1 MFERTMPLASAFG
14 LRGQAF
20 ALLGLE
26 AFLGEAPEH
35 AAARQ
40 MVGLLSADLVAR
52 YRAEADA
59 TWRWFEPD
67 VTYDNAIVPLAL
79 FKAFGITGER
89 ESLEV
94 AQASLAFLESI
105 CFNGEYLN
113 LIGNEAW
120 HHRGARRST
129 ADEQPLD
136 AAAFV
141 LAFQGAYIAT
151 GDRHYLDRT
160 RDSFEWFLG
169 RNRLRMPLYDFA
181 TSGCYD
187 ALGRHEVNRN
197 QGAESLLS
205 FLLALLAMLEVV
217 VPEGVAEIAAHRWE
231 EPAAAEAQIGTPDG
245 PASAS
250 ARRSPGLVPTT

>member
-1 MFERTMPLASAFG
+1 
-14 LRGQAF
+14 
-20 ALLGLE
+20 
-26 AFLGEAPEH
+26 
-35 AAARQ
+35 